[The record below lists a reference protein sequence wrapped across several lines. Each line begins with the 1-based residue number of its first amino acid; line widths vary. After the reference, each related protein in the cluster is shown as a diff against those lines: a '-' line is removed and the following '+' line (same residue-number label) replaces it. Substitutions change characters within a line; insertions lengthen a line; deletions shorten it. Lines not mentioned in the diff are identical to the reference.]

1 MPNPPMTRLSKT
13 ASLRIPASIQHLPSV
28 RDFLEDAARRFLFG
42 NEDCLRITLAGEEIF
57 TYVCSLDASGGTIDV
72 GVHSVDYQLRVSF
85 LFDAAQ
91 FDPWAFNLGVQV
103 LPDDEASLEGLGLL
117 LASRTVD
124 GFAITLR
131 QSGRVELLLVKDK
144 SYPEE
149 PVPPSLSAP
158 FAEYWHVRD
167 ATSDDI
173 RQFVARLRQTSSTE
187 NHPAFLAIA
196 GRLVDMVA
204 SGDYGMVVAVDGSD
218 TVLGGALWHERSER
232 SIESF
237 GPYIV
242 TESATDCG
250 RDLIEALLGRIAKQ
264 RALCLLS
271 RWTTPAMPQGEFELL
286 GEITLR
292 DAQGG
297 GHVMPMA
304 YRQLKEDLGSRVWV
318 VPEIENFLRDEY
330 DRLFFARE
338 MVAVDI
344 KEPKRP
350 AHSVLAAEI
359 DRLHGAVTLSPVLDG
374 GDAEE
379 NLHRQL
385 AVFVQENLP
394 NIFFEID
401 LAFAWQVAL
410 TPILLNNG
418 FIPRLMMPYAGK
430 ADIVL
435 FQKAFA

>member
-13 ASLRIPASIQHLPSV
+13 ASLHIPASIQHLPSV
-28 RDFLEDAARRFLFG
+28 RDFLEGAARRFLFG
-42 NEDCLRITLAGEEIF
+42 DEDCLRIALAGEEIF
-57 TYVCSLDASGGTIDV
+57 IYVCSLDASGGNIDV

-85 LFDAAQ
+85 LFDATQ
-91 FDPWAFNLGVQV
+91 FDPWAFNLGVHV

-117 LASRTVD
+117 LASRAVD
-124 GFAITLR
+124 SVAITLR

-158 FAEYWHVRD
+158 FADYWHVRD
-167 ATSDDI
+167 ALPDDI
-173 RQFVARLRQTSSTE
+173 RQFVARLRQTCAADKY
-187 NHPAFLAIA
+187 PAFLATS
-196 GRLVDMVA
+196 GRLVDMVG
-204 SGDYGMVVAVDGSD
+204 SGDYGMVVAVDGND
-218 TVLGGALWHERSER
+218 AVLGGALWHERNER
-232 SIESF
+232 SVESF
-237 GPYIV
+237 GPYLV
-242 TESATDCG
+242 TESLAGCG

-264 RALCLLS
+264 RALYLLS
-271 RWTTPAMPQGEFELL
+271 KWTTPAMPRGEFELL
-286 GEITLR
+286 GEIALR

-297 GHVMPMA
+297 EQVMPIA

-318 VPEIENFLRDEY
+318 VPEIETFLRYEY

-338 MVAVDI
+338 MVAADI
-344 KEPKRP
+344 KDEKRP

-379 NLHRQL
+379 NLRRQL
-385 AVFVQENLP
+385 AVFMQENLP

-418 FIPRLMMPYAGK
+418 FTPRLMMPYAGK